1 MRVVAGSVG
10 GRRLVVPDGPRS
22 TTRPT
27 SELVRGAVFNSLTSM
42 DAVDDA
48 VVWDLFA
55 GSGALGIEALSR
67 GAREAVFVDG
77 DGAAA
82 AVIRANLD
90 SLGMASTARV
100 VCGDVP
106 QWLETAGRADLALV
120 DPPYRFDGWDALLG
134 LLAADLA
141 VCESD
146 RPIEPPGPW
155 EVVRVRR
162 HGGTVVTLLRRGAAR
177 P

>member
-10 GRRLVVPDGPRS
+10 GRKLIVPAGPRS

-42 DAVDDA
+42 DVVAGA

-77 DGAAA
+77 DRAAA
-82 AVIRANLD
+82 ASIRANLTA
-90 SLGMASTARV
+90 LGLAGAARV
-100 VCGDVP
+100 VRGDVP

-120 DPPYRFDGWDALLG
+120 DPPYRFDGWDALLAR
-134 LLAADLA
+134 LAADLA

-146 RPIEPPGPW
+146 RPIEPPGAW

-162 HGGTVVTLLRRGAAR
+162 HGGTVVTLLSRGALR
-177 P
+177 L